1 MLLVVIESPYA
12 GDVERNLVYLNA
24 CILDSFMRGEAPIAS
39 HGLYPRALD
48 DLYPDQRDL
57 GITAGYAW
65 GVMADFIA
73 VYTDLGISAG
83 MERAILHYG
92 RHNMRIKR
100 RTVEGWKL

>member
-1 MLLVVIESPYA
+1 MRLVVIESPYA
-12 GDVERNLVYLNA
+12 GDVDTNLLYMSA
-24 CILDSFMRGEAPIAS
+24 CMADSLSRGEAPFAS
-39 HGLYPRALD
+39 HGLYTWALD
-48 DLYPDQRDL
+48 DRVPEERDL

-73 VYTDLGISAG
+73 VYTDLGISPG

-100 RTVEGWKL
+100 RTVEGWNL